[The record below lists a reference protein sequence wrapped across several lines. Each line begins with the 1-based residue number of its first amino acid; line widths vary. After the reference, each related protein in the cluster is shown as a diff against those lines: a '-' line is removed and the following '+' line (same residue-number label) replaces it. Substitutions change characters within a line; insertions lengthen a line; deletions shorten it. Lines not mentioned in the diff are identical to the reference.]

1 MACLNRCCGRLTVS
15 MQNPVVSLRQATL
28 RLANRDIWK
37 KIDLDVQ
44 PGEFI
49 AVLGPNGSG
58 KSSLIKT
65 ILGLHAL
72 RNGDLTVLGGAP
84 QDSRK
89 HIGYIPQQKAFD
101 RDIPLT
107 GRDLVA
113 LAVTGNRWFAG
124 PANAADNKRIDAAIA
139 QVGATRYAQK
149 PLGQL
154 SGGEQQRLR
163 IAQSVVADPPLL
175 LCDEPLLS
183 LDLASQQTVARLIN
197 DQRRKGTAV
206 IFVTHEINPI
216 LPMVDRIV
224 YLVNG
229 KTAIGTPKE
238 VLTTERLTH
247 LYGAPV
253 EVLNVHGRIL
263 VVASNEHAMAEPH
276 DAHHHH
282 VVHEEIS

>member
-1 MACLNRCCGRLTVS
+1 MSG
-15 MQNPVVSLRQATL
+15 PVVSLRQASL
-28 RLANRDIWK
+28 RLGGRDIWK
-37 KIDLDVQ
+37 KLNLDVR

-65 ILGLHAL
+65 LLGLYEL
-72 RNGDLTVLGGAP
+72 RSGDVSVLGQPPHNA
-84 QDSRK
+84 RK
-89 HIGYIPQQKAFD
+89 NIGYIPQQKAFD

-113 LAVTGNRWFAG
+113 LGITGNRWFIGSTSAS
-124 PANAADNKRIDAAIA
+124 DTKHIDAVIS
-139 QVGATRYAQK
+139 QVGATRYAHK

-163 IAQSVVADPPLL
+163 IAQSVVTNPPLL

-183 LDLASQQTVARLIN
+183 LDLASQQIVARLIN
-197 DQRRKGTAV
+197 DQRREGTAV

-224 YLVNG
+224 YLVGG
-229 KTAIGTPKE
+229 KSAIGTPHE
-238 VLTTERLTH
+238 VLTTERLTE

-263 VVASNEHAMAEPH
+263 VVASNEQAMAEPH

-282 VVHEEIS
+282 VVHSGDES

>member
-1 MACLNRCCGRLTVS
+1 MS
-15 MQNPVVSLRQATL
+15 SPVVSLRQASL
-28 RLANRDIWK
+28 RLGNRDIWK

-65 ILGLHAL
+65 LLGLHTL
-72 RNGDLTVLGGAP
+72 RSGELSVLGQHPVAA
-84 QDSRK
+84 RK
-89 HIGYIPQQKAFD
+89 QIGYIPQQKAFD

-107 GRDLVA
+107 GHDLVA
-113 LAVTGNRWFAG
+113 LAINGSRWFVG
-124 PANAADNKRIDAAIA
+124 ANSSSDNKRIDAAIS
-139 QVGATRYAQK
+139 QVGASRYAHK
-149 PLGQL
+149 PLGEL

-163 IAQSVVADPPLL
+163 IAQSVVTNPPLL

-229 KTAIGTPKE
+229 KSAIGTPSE
-238 VLTTERLTH
+238 VLTTERLTQ

-282 VVHEEIS
+282 VVHEAAS

>member
-1 MACLNRCCGRLTVS
+1 MKPA
-15 MQNPVVSLRQATL
+15 VVSLRQATL
-28 RLANRDIWK
+28 RLGGRDIWK
-37 KIDLDVQ
+37 KLNLDIQ

-65 ILGLHAL
+65 LLGLHSL
-72 RNGDLTVLGGAP
+72 RTGELAILGEPP
-84 QDSRK
+84 QSARK

-101 RDIPLT
+101 PDTPLT
-107 GRDLVA
+107 GRNLVS
-113 LAVTGNRWFAG
+113 LAITGERWFAK
-124 PANAADNKRIDAAIA
+124 PATAAENKRIDEVIS
-139 QVGATRYAQK
+139 QVGAARYAHK

-163 IAQSVVADPPLL
+163 IAQSVVAHPQLL

-183 LDLASQQTVARLIN
+183 LDLSSQQTIARLIN

-206 IFVTHEINPI
+206 VFVTHEINPI
-216 LPMVDRIV
+216 LPMVDRII
-224 YLVNG
+224 YLVDG
-229 KTAIGTPKE
+229 KSAVGTPSE

-263 VVASNEHAMAEPH
+263 VVASNEHALAEPH

>member
-1 MACLNRCCGRLTVS
+1 MNG
-15 MQNPVVSLRQATL
+15 PVVSLRQASL
-28 RLANRDIWK
+28 RLGGRDVWK

-65 ILGLHAL
+65 LLGLHTL
-72 RNGDLTVLGGAP
+72 RSGELSVLGQHPIAA
-84 QDSRK
+84 RK
-89 HIGYIPQQKAFD
+89 QIGYIPQQKAFD

-107 GRDLVA
+107 GHDLVA
-113 LAVTGNRWFAG
+113 LAISGSRWFAS
-124 PANAADNKRIDAAIA
+124 PHSSSDNKRIDAAIS
-139 QVGATRYAQK
+139 QVGASRYAHK
-149 PLGQL
+149 PLGEL

-163 IAQSVVADPPLL
+163 IAQSVVTNPPLL

-229 KTAIGTPKE
+229 KSAIGTPSE
-238 VLTTERLTH
+238 VLTTERLTQ

-282 VVHEEIS
+282 VVHEAAS

>member
-1 MACLNRCCGRLTVS
+1 MDT
-15 MQNPVVSLRQATL
+15 PVVSLQKATL
-28 RLANRDIWK
+28 RLGSSYIWK
-37 KIDLDVQ
+37 KIGIDIQ

-65 ILGLHAL
+65 MLGLHEL
-72 RNGDLTVLGGAP
+72 SSGNLSVLGKSPRAA
-84 QDSRK
+84 RT

-107 GRDLVA
+107 GRDLVT
-113 LAVTGNRWFAG
+113 LAVTGSRWFAG
-124 PANAADNKRIDAAIA
+124 PTSADDSTRIDAAIA
-139 QVGATRYAQK
+139 QVGATRYAHT

-163 IAQSVVADPPLL
+163 IAQAIVTNPPLL

-183 LDLASQQTVARLIN
+183 LDLASQQTIARLIN

-206 IFVTHEINPI
+206 VFVTHEINPI
-216 LPMVDRIV
+216 LPMVDRII
-224 YLVNG
+224 YLVGG
-229 KTAIGTPKE
+229 KSAIGTPRD
-238 VLTTERLTH
+238 VLTTERLTE

-253 EVLNVHGRIL
+253 EVLSVHGRIL
-263 VVASNEHAMAEPH
+263 VVASNEHALTEPH